1 MKKHYVSHLQNQR
14 KNTCNYASNWIGNE
28 GFWVFELACEEC
40 GKSAAE
46 CLKSDD
52 VACVCKHFRKGE
64 CDKNQCAQH
73 YKRPP
78 RKRKKSEILA

>member
-1 MKKHYVSHLQNQR
+1 MVDDS
-14 KNTCNYASNWIGNE
+14 SSWIGNE
-28 GFWVFELACEEC
+28 GFWGFELECEEC

-52 VACVCKHFRKGE
+52 VEYVCKHCRKGE
-64 CDKNQCAQH
+64 YNKTQCAQH

-78 RKRKKSEILA
+78 MKRRVKI